1 MAVKL
6 RERKLKDGA
15 KSYYL
20 DCSFNGERWTETIK
34 GKHTKG
40 GKHNKELKI
49 LAETTRA
56 NREIELS
63 SKGLNYIPN
72 HKKSIFIS
80 TYFEDYISNYA
91 KKDIRML
98 KSSYNW
104 FKKFLDEPNNK
115 TSNKLFELTK
125 TDCINFKSYLTSSH
139 LTGETPHNLLSR
151 FKKIIK
157 QAVAD
162 GYLYDNPTDGVTIK
176 RKNKLKKEIL
186 TADELR
192 LLKDTY
198 CGNNEIKRA
207 FLFAAF
213 TGLGLA
219 ECQKLQWKH
228 IKNNKVKILR
238 SKLADKD
245 IWINNNLSNTALE
258 ILNQS
263 TDKRKDTPI
272 FNLQSKHKKGFLS
285 NNGVNKAIKNWI
297 TRANIDKHITFY
309 SARHSFAVL
318 LLNNGANLKTVADC
332 MGHESTAH
340 TIKYLNFVENLQD
353 EAINNLPT
361 L

>member
-20 DCSFNGERWTETIK
+20 DCSLNGERWTETIT

-40 GKHNKELKI
+40 GKKNKELKF

-63 SKGLNYIPN
+63 SRGTKYIPN
-72 HKKSIFIS
+72 HKKKIFLS
-80 TYFEDYISNYA
+80 TYFESYIESYA

-98 KSSYNW
+98 KSSYSW
-104 FKKFLDEPNNK
+104 FNKFINEPNNK

-125 TDCINFKSYLTSSH
+125 KDCNDFKDYLTSSH
-139 LTGETPHNLLSR
+139 LTGETPHNLLAR

-157 QAVAD
+157 QAIAD
-162 GYLYDNPTDGVTIK
+162 GYLYDNPTDGITIK
-176 RKNKLKKEIL
+176 RQNKLKKEIL
-186 TADELR
+186 TADELKI
-192 LLKDTY
+192 LKNTH
-198 CGNNEIKRA
+198 CGNDEVKRA

-213 TGLGLA
+213 TGLGLS

-245 IWINNNLSNTALE
+245 I
-258 ILNQS
+258 
-263 TDKRKDTPI
+263 
-272 FNLQSKHKKGFLS
+272 
-285 NNGVNKAIKNWI
+285 
-297 TRANIDKHITFY
+297 
-309 SARHSFAVL
+309 
-318 LLNNGANLKTVADC
+318 
-332 MGHESTAH
+332 
-340 TIKYLNFVENLQD
+340 
-353 EAINNLPT
+353 
-361 L
+361 